1 MVWVDIQ
8 HLYKSELQ
16 VYAQKRN
23 LGFPVYS
30 CEREGPPHASRFK
43 CRVTIEGKTYESSEY
58 FHTLKEAEHAAAKV
72 ALISLSPDCVQKD
85 DSAFYKNLLHQL
97 VQKEGLQLPA
107 YYPNRSGEAHSP
119 VFVSSVEIEG
129 EHFIGEE
136 AKTKKQAEMNAAKVA
151 YNALKERRS
160 SQIPLVMP
168 SSFQG
173 QEASKFLSSPA
184 QSNTAANLLQHIK
197 PTAPVQQAKDR
208 TGEYGPSSSE
218 ILHGSIPNVFPSA
231 PCESRRDSSSSS
243 PSPPNCSTNL
253 AANSSF
259 EPSFTRIDLSSY
271 KRIAI
276 YPANKPIPDGSTSLP
291 MRDDNW
297 VAFAP
302 PEATR

>member
-1 MVWVDIQ
+1 M
-8 HLYKSELQ
+8 
-16 VYAQKRN
+16 
-23 LGFPVYS
+23 
-30 CEREGPPHASRFK
+30 
-43 CRVTIEGKTYESSEY
+43 
-58 FHTLKEAEHAAAKV
+58 
-72 ALISLSPDCVQKD
+72 
-85 DSAFYKNLLHQL
+85 
-97 VQKEGLQLPA
+97 
-107 YYPNRSGEAHSP
+107 
-119 VFVSSVEIEG
+119 
-129 EHFIGEE
+129 
-136 AKTKKQAEMNAAKVA
+136 
-151 YNALKERRS
+151 
-160 SQIPLVMP
+160 
-168 SSFQG
+168 
-173 QEASKFLSSPA
+173 
-184 QSNTAANLLQHIK
+184 
-197 PTAPVQQAKDR
+197 

-302 PEATR
+302 PEATSKPSAVEQKGHDKMEESTIMGGGGQREDHDKMEGMFAANEEQNHHILENLTSMWINTPWECDHPPTNTLKITVQVRSNPPPRHVKSVQTDAPLYAQPTS

>member
-1 MVWVDIQ
+1 MRSSKTSFMKVGQGHALLKSRANSMISTSTFYTNIEEEMANEVDVQRDIVPTKAIDLEDTPKEFGFGKGKKAHVMWKAAKIAIGWLYAFLELKNFADIQ

-208 TGEYGPSSSE
+208 TGE
-218 ILHGSIPNVFPSA
+218 N
-231 PCESRRDSSSSS
+231 
-243 PSPPNCSTNL
+243 
-253 AANSSF
+253 
-259 EPSFTRIDLSSY
+259 
-271 KRIAI
+271 
-276 YPANKPIPDGSTSLP
+276 
-291 MRDDNW
+291 
-297 VAFAP
+297 
-302 PEATR
+302 